1 MRRCLVVVVFWLP
14 MTVVVVAVK
23 PTGLAIYW
31 RRQDGNKTISSVLS
45 FGGAVADAGKLCRRD
60 SKGEPR
66 CRRQA

>member
-1 MRRCLVVVVFWLP
+1 MRRCLVVVVFWLS
-14 MTVVVVAVK
+14 MTVVVVA
-23 PTGLAIYW
+23 TGLAIYW
-31 RRQDGNKTISSVLS
+31 RRQDGNKTISLVLS